1 MKRIFKCGVTGRF
14 PALVL
19 ILAAAFFFAL
29 GMTPA
34 GAWTYEELVELYGKK
49 ERAMP
54 EAGELKEALLSEAGD
69 LDGLGLWRSIVGSST
84 PHRQRAADSL
94 KLIEILFPRGDTS
107 RWEDVSG
114 FWYPA
119 LIPKPLAA
127 FDAVYYAVMGLLE
140 LDEEGAPW
148 LARELMAGLRRSSRA
163 AHIAMREA
171 PVEYASIVARL
182 DELTGLS
189 PMGGWPAGEL
199 VGNLPFARPV
209 RFSVSADW
217 ALAMGM
223 TFLDNSGVPASG
235 MGPYAWDR
243 KKGAIYRVTDGLDD
257 DVWWWR

>member
-1 MKRIFKCGVTGRF
+1 
-14 PALVL
+14 
-19 ILAAAFFFAL
+19 
-29 GMTPA
+29 
-34 GAWTYEELVELYGKK
+34 
-49 ERAMP
+49 
-54 EAGELKEALLSEAGD
+54 
-69 LDGLGLWRSIVGSST
+69 
-84 PHRQRAADSL
+84 
-94 KLIEILFPRGDTS
+94 
-107 RWEDVSG
+107 
-114 FWYPA
+114 
-119 LIPKPLAA
+119 
-127 FDAVYYAVMGLLE
+127 
-140 LDEEGAPW
+140 
-148 LARELMAGLRRSSRA
+148 
-163 AHIAMREA
+163 
-171 PVEYASIVARL
+171 VEYASIVARL